1 MMKKR
6 TLTTA
11 AAVAVALTMTLS
23 GLPLTASAAL
33 GGLPEVST
41 VRQTEAD
48 SDYDS
53 EKAILSADRLWVTAK
68 GLKQEETSR
77 SSYERLDWSF
87 QKLSGVD
94 TLFDFTLTKAEQHT
108 FTIDAKIS
116 GEAKLVLTQD
126 NKTATTLW
134 EDGDAQKTTKTLT
147 LQPGRWRV
155 RLVCTDAGGNL
166 SVTVDE
172 PKSLFTH
179 TRERAQKAYDA
190 IMEPAQK
197 AYEQAVEKAYDR
209 YDNTMV
215 QAGELYVDAGDE
227 AYDRYDKQM
236 EQAGEFERASY
247 LDAEDGKE
255 QDREYNRR
263 YSRIE
268 REYDD
273 AMESAQ
279 DDYDELKDL
288 ADGYLQDRL
297 NKAREELE
305 QAQAKAEQ
313 AWDEIVG

>member
-6 TLTTA
+6 TLTT

-41 VRQTEAD
+41 IRQTGAD

-77 SSYERLDWSF
+77 ASYERLDWSF

-108 FTIDAKIS
+108 FTIDAKVS

-297 NKAREELE
+297 NKAKEELE

>member
-6 TLTTA
+6 TLTT

-41 VRQTEAD
+41 IRQTGAD

-77 SSYERLDWSF
+77 ASYERLDWSF

-94 TLFDFTLTKAEQHT
+94 TLFDFTLIKAEQHT

>member
-6 TLTTA
+6 MLTT

-41 VRQTEAD
+41 VRQTKAD

-108 FTIDAKIS
+108 FTIDAKVS

-247 LDAEDGKE
+247 LDAQDGKE

-297 NKAREELE
+297 NKAKEELE

>member
-11 AAVAVALTMTLS
+11 AAAVALTMTLS

-41 VRQTEAD
+41 VRQTGAD

-94 TLFDFTLTKAEQHT
+94 TLFDFTLTRAEQHT
-108 FTIDAKIS
+108 FTIDAKVS

-134 EDGDAQKTTKTLT
+134 EDGDAQKTIKTLT

-197 AYEQAVEKAYDR
+197 AYGQAVEKAYDR

-247 LDAEDGKE
+247 LDAKDGKE

>member
-6 TLTTA
+6 TLTT

-108 FTIDAKIS
+108 FTIDAKVS

-190 IMEPAQK
+190 IIEPAQK

>member
-11 AAVAVALTMTLS
+11 AVAAALTMTLS

-41 VRQTEAD
+41 VRQAEAD

-53 EKAILSADRLWVTAK
+53 EKVILSADRLWVTAK

-134 EDGDAQKTTKTLT
+134 EDGDAQKAAKTLT

>member
-6 TLTTA
+6 TLTT

-41 VRQTEAD
+41 IRQTEAD

-53 EKAILSADRLWVTAK
+53 EKAILSADRLWVNAK

-313 AWDEIVG
+313 AWDDIVG

>member
-6 TLTTA
+6 TLTT

-77 SSYERLDWSF
+77 ASYERLDWSF

-108 FTIDAKIS
+108 FTIDAKVS

-179 TRERAQKAYDA
+179 TRERAQKAYDT

-297 NKAREELE
+297 NEAKEELE

>member
-6 TLTTA
+6 TLTT

-108 FTIDAKIS
+108 FTIDAKVS

-155 RLVCTDAGGNL
+155 RFVCADAGGNL

-197 AYEQAVEKAYDR
+197 AYEQTVEKAYDR

-215 QAGELYVDAGDE
+215 
-227 AYDRYDKQM
+227 
-236 EQAGEFERASY
+236 QAGEFERASY

-297 NKAREELE
+297 NKAKEELE

>member
-6 TLTTA
+6 TLTT

-53 EKAILSADRLWVTAK
+53 EKAILSEDRLWVTAK

-108 FTIDAKIS
+108 FTIDAKVS

-134 EDGDAQKTTKTLT
+134 EDGNAQKTTKTLT

-297 NKAREELE
+297 NKAKEELE

>member
-6 TLTTA
+6 TLTT

-41 VRQTEAD
+41 VRQTGAD

-108 FTIDAKIS
+108 FTIDAKVS

-179 TRERAQKAYDA
+179 TRERAQKAYDT

-197 AYEQAVEKAYDR
+197 AYERAVEKAYDR

-297 NKAREELE
+297 NKAKEELE

>member
-6 TLTTA
+6 TLTT

-41 VRQTEAD
+41 IRQTGAD

-94 TLFDFTLTKAEQHT
+94 TLFDFTLTKVERHT

-313 AWDEIVG
+313 AWDDIVG

>member
-6 TLTTA
+6 TLTT

-41 VRQTEAD
+41 IRQTEAD

-77 SSYERLDWSF
+77 ASYERLDWSF

-108 FTIDAKIS
+108 FTIDAKVS

-227 AYDRYDKQM
+227 AYDRYDKQI

-313 AWDEIVG
+313 AWDDIVG

>member
-6 TLTTA
+6 TLTT

-41 VRQTEAD
+41 IRQTEAD

-108 FTIDAKIS
+108 FTIDAKVS

-197 AYEQAVEKAYDR
+197 AYERAVEKAYDR

-297 NKAREELE
+297 NKAKEELE

>member
-1 MMKKR
+1 MKKR
-6 TLTTA
+6 TLTT

-33 GGLPEVST
+33 GCLPEVST
-41 VRQTEAD
+41 IRQTEAD

-77 SSYERLDWSF
+77 ASYERLDWSF

-108 FTIDAKIS
+108 FTIDAKVS

>member
-6 TLTTA
+6 TLTT

-41 VRQTEAD
+41 IRQTEAD

-94 TLFDFTLTKAEQHT
+94 TLFDFTLTKAGQHT

-255 QDREYNRR
+255 QDREYNHR

>member
-6 TLTTA
+6 TLTT

-87 QKLSGVD
+87 RKLSGVD

-297 NKAREELE
+297 NKAKEELE

-313 AWDEIVG
+313 AWDDIVG

>member
-11 AAVAVALTMTLS
+11 AVAAALTMTLS
-23 GLPLTASAAL
+23 GLPLTVSAAL

-41 VRQTEAD
+41 IRQTEAD

-77 SSYERLDWSF
+77 ASYERLDWSF

-297 NKAREELE
+297 NKAKEELE

>member
-6 TLTTA
+6 TLTT

-77 SSYERLDWSF
+77 ASYERLDWSF

-94 TLFDFTLTKAEQHT
+94 TLFDFTLTRAEQHT
-108 FTIDAKIS
+108 FTIDAKVS

-227 AYDRYDKQM
+227 AYDRYDEQM

-297 NKAREELE
+297 NKAKEELE

-313 AWDEIVG
+313 AWDDIVG

>member
-6 TLTTA
+6 TLTT

-41 VRQTEAD
+41 IRQTEAD

-108 FTIDAKIS
+108 FTIDAKVS

-297 NKAREELE
+297 NEAKEELE

>member
-6 TLTTA
+6 TLTT

-41 VRQTEAD
+41 IRQAEAD

-77 SSYERLDWSF
+77 ASYERLDWSF

-108 FTIDAKIS
+108 FTIDAKVS

-134 EDGDAQKTTKTLT
+134 EDGDVQKTTKTLT

-227 AYDRYDKQM
+227 AYDRYDEQM

>member
-6 TLTTA
+6 TLTT

-33 GGLPEVST
+33 GGLPEGST
-41 VRQTEAD
+41 IRQTEAD

-77 SSYERLDWSF
+77 ASYERLDWSF

>member
-1 MMKKR
+1 M
-6 TLTTA
+6 
-11 AAVAVALTMTLS
+11 
-23 GLPLTASAAL
+23 
-33 GGLPEVST
+33 
-41 VRQTEAD
+41 
-48 SDYDS
+48 
-53 EKAILSADRLWVTAK
+53 
-68 GLKQEETSR
+68 
-77 SSYERLDWSF
+77 
-87 QKLSGVD
+87 D

-108 FTIDAKIS
+108 FTIDAKVS

-134 EDGDAQKTTKTLT
+134 EDGDVQKTTKTLT

-155 RLVCTDAGGNL
+155 RFVCADAGGNL

-297 NKAREELE
+297 NKAKEELE

>member
-6 TLTTA
+6 TLTT

-41 VRQTEAD
+41 IRQTEAD

-134 EDGDAQKTTKTLT
+134 EDGDVQKTTKTLT

-155 RLVCTDAGGNL
+155 RFVCTDAGGNL

-236 EQAGEFERASY
+236 EQAGEIERASY

-297 NKAREELE
+297 NKAKEELE

>member
-6 TLTTA
+6 TLTT

-41 VRQTEAD
+41 VRQTGAD

-94 TLFDFTLTKAEQHT
+94 TLFDFTLIKAEQHT
-108 FTIDAKIS
+108 FTIDAKVS

-255 QDREYNRR
+255 QEREYNRR

-313 AWDEIVG
+313 AWDDIVG

>member
-1 MMKKR
+1 MKKR
-6 TLTTA
+6 TLTT

-41 VRQTEAD
+41 IRQTEAD

-134 EDGDAQKTTKTLT
+134 EDGDVQKTTKTLT

>member
-6 TLTTA
+6 TLTT

-33 GGLPEVST
+33 GGLPGVST
-41 VRQTEAD
+41 IRQTEAD

-108 FTIDAKIS
+108 FTIDAKVS

-134 EDGDAQKTTKTLT
+134 EDGNAQKTTKTLT

-297 NKAREELE
+297 NKAKEELE

>member
-11 AAVAVALTMTLS
+11 AVAAALTMTLS

-41 VRQTEAD
+41 IRQTEAD

-313 AWDEIVG
+313 AWDDIVG

>member
-6 TLTTA
+6 TLTT

-41 VRQTEAD
+41 IRQTGAD

-108 FTIDAKIS
+108 FTIDAKVS

-134 EDGDAQKTTKTLT
+134 EDGDVQKTTKTLT

>member
-11 AAVAVALTMTLS
+11 AVAAALTMTLS

-41 VRQTEAD
+41 VRQTGAD

-77 SSYERLDWSF
+77 ASYERLDWSF

-108 FTIDAKIS
+108 FTIDAKVS

-247 LDAEDGKE
+247 LDAEDGKK

>member
-1 MMKKR
+1 
-6 TLTTA
+6 
-11 AAVAVALTMTLS
+11 
-23 GLPLTASAAL
+23 
-33 GGLPEVST
+33 
-41 VRQTEAD
+41 
-48 SDYDS
+48 
-53 EKAILSADRLWVTAK
+53 
-68 GLKQEETSR
+68 
-77 SSYERLDWSF
+77 
-87 QKLSGVD
+87 
-94 TLFDFTLTKAEQHT
+94 
-108 FTIDAKIS
+108 
-116 GEAKLVLTQD
+116 
-126 NKTATTLW
+126 
-134 EDGDAQKTTKTLT
+134 
-147 LQPGRWRV
+147 
-155 RLVCTDAGGNL
+155 
-166 SVTVDE
+166 
-172 PKSLFTH
+172 
-179 TRERAQKAYDA
+179 
-190 IMEPAQK
+190 
-197 AYEQAVEKAYDR
+197 
-209 YDNTMV
+209 MV

-297 NKAREELE
+297 NEAKEELE

>member
-6 TLTTA
+6 TLTT

-41 VRQTEAD
+41 IRQAEAD

>member
-6 TLTTA
+6 TLTT

-41 VRQTEAD
+41 IRQTEAD

-134 EDGDAQKTTKTLT
+134 EDGNAQKTTKTLT

-227 AYDRYDKQM
+227 AYDRYDKRM

-297 NKAREELE
+297 NKAKEELE

-313 AWDEIVG
+313 AWDDIVG

>member
-6 TLTTA
+6 TLTT

-94 TLFDFTLTKAEQHT
+94 TLFDFTLIKAEQHT
-108 FTIDAKIS
+108 FTIDAKVS

>member
-6 TLTTA
+6 TLTT

-41 VRQTEAD
+41 IRQTEAD

-53 EKAILSADRLWVTAK
+53 EKAILSVDRLWVTAK

-94 TLFDFTLTKAEQHT
+94 TLFDFTLTKAEQHI

>member
-11 AAVAVALTMTLS
+11 AVAAALTMTLS

-108 FTIDAKIS
+108 FTIDAKVS

>member
-6 TLTTA
+6 TLTT

-33 GGLPEVST
+33 GGLPGVST
-41 VRQTEAD
+41 IRQTEAD

-108 FTIDAKIS
+108 FTIDAKVS

-197 AYEQAVEKAYDR
+197 AYERAVEKAYDR

-297 NKAREELE
+297 NKAKEELE

>member
-11 AAVAVALTMTLS
+11 AVAAALTMTLS

-41 VRQTEAD
+41 VRQAEAD

-53 EKAILSADRLWVTAK
+53 EKVILSADRLWVTAK

-77 SSYERLDWSF
+77 ASYERLDWSF

-108 FTIDAKIS
+108 FTIDAKVS

-227 AYDRYDKQM
+227 AYDRYDKQI

>member
-6 TLTTA
+6 TLTT

-77 SSYERLDWSF
+77 ASYERLDWSF

-108 FTIDAKIS
+108 FTIDAKVS

-197 AYEQAVEKAYDR
+197 AYERAVEKAYDR